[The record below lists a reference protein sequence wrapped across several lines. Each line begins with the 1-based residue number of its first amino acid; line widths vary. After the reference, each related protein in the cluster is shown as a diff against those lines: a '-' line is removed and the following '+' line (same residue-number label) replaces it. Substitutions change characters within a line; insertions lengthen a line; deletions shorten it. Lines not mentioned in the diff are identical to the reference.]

1 MQNNNKPYHHE
12 IKSKNKTQIVKDKT
26 KYDRK
31 QYKQQEIELMQT
43 SEETILN
50 KSKLNHYDKI
60 GVLKLPNDI
69 SKEKI
74 ERFKKEWLASLA
86 SAYRTSEIILH
97 QTD

>member
-43 SEETILN
+43 SEETISYNSPCTNHEFESEEYL
-50 KSKLNHYDKI
+50 SKN
-60 GVLKLPNDI
+60 
-69 SKEKI
+69 
-74 ERFKKEWLASLA
+74 
-86 SAYRTSEIILH
+86 
-97 QTD
+97 